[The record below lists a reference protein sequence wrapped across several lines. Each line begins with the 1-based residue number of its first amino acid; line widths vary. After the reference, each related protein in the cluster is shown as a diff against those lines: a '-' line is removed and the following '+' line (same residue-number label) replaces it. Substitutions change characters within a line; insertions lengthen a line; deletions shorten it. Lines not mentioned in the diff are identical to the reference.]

1 MIPSLDKPKYKPLI
15 RLRADVWNNL
25 QKKNINKKKW
35 RFLISLVKKKTKRL
49 RGKIPKVRD
58 YFKREVSKFP
68 VYARYKYQK
77 SLGLRLH
84 IRFIY
89 GRLQN
94 YKIKQIALRSK
105 KKSWLG
111 YTRNLEQN
119 VNSFLYRAKLVI
131 TYGEAKIHH
140 KRDRIYVN
148 GNSKEMYLIKGD
160 ILHFQPDFEEVL
172 KKRFLRNYL
181 FNPLVRPVFQIQQ
194 RNKKLSKVK
203 KKFLKT
209 FFGIHTCVDFDSNSF
224 RFLFINKI
232 KYFKNHPFR
241 VPFEK
246 IIRWYTRV

>member
-25 QKKNINKKKW
+25 QEKVLNKKKW
-35 RFLISLVKKKTKRL
+35 IFLISLIKRKTKRL
-49 RGKIPKVRD
+49 KGKVPKVRD
-58 YFKREVSKFP
+58 YYKKEVSKFP
-68 VYARYKYQK
+68 VYARYRYQK

-89 GRLQN
+89 GRLQD

-105 KKSWLG
+105 KFSWLG
-111 YTRNLEQN
+111 YTRKLEQN

-131 TYGEAKIHH
+131 TYGEAKIHQ
-140 KRDRIYVN
+140 KRHRIYVN
-148 GNSKEMYLIKGD
+148 GNNQEIYITKGD
-160 ILHFQPDFEEVL
+160 ILHFQSDFEDVL

-181 FNPLVRPVFQIQQ
+181 FSPSINPFIQLQQ
-194 RNKKLSKVK
+194 RKKKLSELK
-203 KKFLKT
+203 KKNFKT
-209 FFGIHTCVDFDSNSF
+209 YFGIQTCVDFDTNSF
-224 RFLFINKI
+224 RFLFIEQI

>member
-25 QKKNINKKKW
+25 QEKNLNKKKW
-35 RFLISLVKKKTKRL
+35 FFLISLIQRKTKRL
-49 RGKIPKVRD
+49 KGKVPKVRD
-58 YFKREVSKFP
+58 YYKREVSKFP
-68 VYARYKYQK
+68 VYARYRYQK
-77 SLGLRLH
+77 NLGLRLH

-89 GRLQN
+89 GRLQD
-94 YKIKQIALRSK
+94 YKIKQIAIRSK
-105 KKSWLG
+105 KLSWLG
-111 YTRNLEQN
+111 YTRKLEQN

-148 GNSKEMYLIKGD
+148 GNSKEIYLTKGD
-160 ILHFQPDFEEVL
+160 ILHFRPDFEEVL
-172 KKRFLRNYL
+172 KKRFLRNY
-181 FNPLVRPVFQIQQ
+181 FFSSSTSTFIRIKQKNRKITEF
-194 RNKKLSKVK
+194 K
-203 KKFLKT
+203 KKNFKT
-209 FFGIHTCVDFDSNSF
+209 YFGIQICVDFDTNSF
-224 RFLFINKI
+224 RFLFIQEI